1 MATEVDVTGRA
12 VPRLPRAAVATFVR
26 DCLSAAARYDRGV
39 RGLTAVSVHFTDDRE
54 MAALNRQYRGKN
66 RTTDVLTFPGERMPD
81 GACMLGDIVIS
92 VEQARRQA
100 TAERH
105 ALATEIR
112 YLLLHGVIHA
122 LGYDHETDQGEM
134 DALESKLRRRVGL
147 E

>member
-26 DCLSAAARYDRGV
+26 DCLAAAARSDHGA
-39 RGLTAVSVHFTDDRE
+39 RGLAAASVHFTDDRE
-54 MAALNRQYRGKN
+54 MAALNRQYRKKYT
-66 RTTDVLTFPGERMPD
+66 TTDVLTFPGERMPD
-81 GACMLGDIVIS
+81 GTRVLGDIVIS

-122 LGYDHETDQGEM
+122 LGYDHATDRGEM
-134 DALESKLRRRVGL
+134 NALEAKLRRRVGL